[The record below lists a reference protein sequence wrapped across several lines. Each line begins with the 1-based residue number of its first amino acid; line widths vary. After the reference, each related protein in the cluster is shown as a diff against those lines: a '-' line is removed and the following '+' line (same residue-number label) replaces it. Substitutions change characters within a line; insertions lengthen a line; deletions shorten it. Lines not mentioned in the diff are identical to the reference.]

1 MALSELSCP
10 LSVKMCQL
18 VSVCCV
24 GTLTLLSD
32 GFEIKKKKKAEFC
45 LLWYA
50 VFWVWEGLCP
60 WDLGWLLG
68 WFLNFQIGRIE
79 LWSEQDKKAPGLFK
93 DTYGKNH
100 LQRSLPLADSHS
112 DFPSSASSLH
122 WVVQVSCS
130 ADTLAYTGTRILNV

>member
-32 GFEIKKKKKAEFC
+32 GFEIKKKKSSVCFGMQCFGCGKVSA
-45 LLWYA
+45 
-50 VFWVWEGLCP
+50 
-60 WDLGWLLG
+60 LGIWG
-68 WFLNFQIGRIE
+68 GFWFLNFQIGRIK
-79 LWSEQDKKAPGLFK
+79 LCSEQDEKAPGLFK

-112 DFPSSASSLH
+112 DFLSPASSLC

-130 ADTLAYTGTRILNV
+130 AGTLAYTGEHILNV